1 MRATLVRFGEEQ
13 FEELKVEAA
22 REGVSVAQ
30 FVREAVVARIAYARG
45 RRADGQDDGRLANA
59 SRVRTDARRVRSES
73 DALRA
78 EGAQARTQAERL
90 RAAQKPT

>member
-45 RRADGQDDGRLANA
+45 RRGEGQSAGALADA
-59 SRVRTDARRVRSES
+59 SRARTTARRVVSES
-73 DALRA
+73 GALRA